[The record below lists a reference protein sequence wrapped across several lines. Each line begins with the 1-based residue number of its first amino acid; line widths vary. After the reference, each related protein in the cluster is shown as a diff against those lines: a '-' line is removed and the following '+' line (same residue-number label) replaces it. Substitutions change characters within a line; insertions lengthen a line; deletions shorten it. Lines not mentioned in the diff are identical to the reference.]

1 MNALTAGNL
10 EAEVPLD
17 GHDEITTMAEAVR
30 VFKDNT
36 IEMKRLGQ
44 EQIESEKRNREER
57 QEAMRSM
64 ADDFESQVK
73 AVVDTLS
80 ASAGQMESTAKSMS
94 GIAEESQQKSIAVAS
109 ATEEASMNVQTVATS
124 AEELSSSIA
133 EIGRQMNIST
143 RIASHTTWT
152 NSSTNELHSGT
163 SSGWVPH
170 GKRSR

>member
-1 MNALTAGNL
+1 
-10 EAEVPLD
+10 
-17 GHDEITTMAEAVR
+17 
-30 VFKDNT
+30 
-36 IEMKRLGQ
+36 MKRLGQ

-109 ATEEASMNVQTVATS
+109 ATEEASMNVQTVASS

-143 RIASHTTWT
+143 RIAGDAVTEAERT
-152 NSSTNELHSGT
+152 NDIVQGLSAAAQKIGDVVDLINNIAGQTNLLALNATIEAARAG
-163 SSGWVPH
+163 
-170 GKRSR
+170 